1 MRNRSTLPVAPY
13 LVAVAVA
20 CGCGGSGR
28 AGDGAGPRDGGAD
41 TTTGTVAD
49 TGAPIN
55 GVESGSV
62 DSSTSFFPDA
72 TYEGSA
78 PDSAACMHLNIGILG
93 NPGQNAS
100 SDFQQ
105 WLVNAG
111 TSVQRIQTMAPTPVI
126 TAATL
131 QPFDVVILDWL
142 TRDYSA
148 AEAAVFASFVISG
161 GGVVAMSG
169 YDNVTADDWHA
180 NSLLAPLA
188 VAYSGPLLL
197 DGPVTD
203 FAMHPITAGLTSV
216 TFDGGYAISDLGG
229 TSGTRTPIAF
239 LANPQAAGNVTVSY
253 AIQMG
258 SGHAFVWGDEWIS
271 FDSEWSTMPEIEQ
284 LWVQVFAWISPK
296 NRCALMP
303 PQ

>member
-1 MRNRSTLPVAPY
+1 MRTRGSGSVTPY
-13 LVAVAVA
+13 LGLAVAVA
-20 CGCGGSGR
+20 CGGSGHP
-28 AGDGAGPRDGGAD
+28 GVSEGARDGGGD
-41 TTTGTVAD
+41 TTAVVHD
-49 TGAPIN
+49 
-55 GVESGSV
+55 SGPPTSGLEAGPP
-62 DSSTSFFPDA
+62 DSSAFFFPDA
-72 TYEGSA
+72 TSEAA
-78 PDSAACMHLNIGILG
+78 PPPDAAACMHLNIGILG

-111 TSVQRIQTMAPTPVI
+111 TSVQRIQTMAPTPPV

-148 AEAAVFASFVISG
+148 AEAAVLASFVSAG
-161 GGVVAMSG
+161 GGVVSMSG

-188 VAYSGPLLL
+188 VAYSGPLLV

-216 TFDGGYAISDLGG
+216 TFDGGYAITDLGG
-229 TSGTRTPIAF
+229 TSSTRTPIAF
-239 LANPQAAGNVTVSY
+239 LANPQAAGNVPVAY
-253 AIQMG
+253 AIQAG

-284 LWVQVFAWISPK
+284 LWVQVFAWVSPM
-296 NRCALMP
+296 NRCALQP